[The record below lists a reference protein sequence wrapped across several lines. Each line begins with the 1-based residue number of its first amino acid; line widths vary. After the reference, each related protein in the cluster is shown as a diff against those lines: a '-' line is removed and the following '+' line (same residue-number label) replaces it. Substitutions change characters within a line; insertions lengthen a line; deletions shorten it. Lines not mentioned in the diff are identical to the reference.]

1 MRVRV
6 NLGVVS
12 ASESERVRV
21 RVDVL
26 SVRRQ
31 RSDLACKLDAHT
43 SENTVAT
50 ARSN

>member
-1 MRVRV
+1 MSIHVRV
-6 NLGVVS
+6 GVAN
-12 ASESERVRV
+12 ASESEGVRV

-31 RSDLACKLDAHT
+31 RSDLACKLGAHT